1 MKRLQPQPPHTQGTF
16 QCRLQPLHT
25 EKRMV
30 SCSGFLPK
38 TIPMRHSCS
47 HYNAFCSI
55 ANRVANLHVSTHMT
69 TQDDNNHAAI
79 QMRFATTG
87 SRNAKNYAHMNNIEQ
102 PHVAEHQG
110 RTDSTMKRSQPQPP
124 HTHKV
129 PLSAACSHLTRK
141 NTRFGAPASSPTQAP
156 CNIHAAITMRFAAS
170 RGKPACIYAYD
181 NTR

>member
-16 QCRLQPLHT
+16 Q
-25 EKRMV
+25 
-30 SCSGFLPK
+30 SA
-38 TIPMRHSCS
+38 CS
-47 HYNAFCSI
+47 HCTRKNTWFRAPASSPTQAPCNILAAITMPFCSI

-87 SRNAKNYAHMNNIEQ
+87 SSRNAKNYAHMNNIEQ
-102 PHVAEHQG
+102 PHVAETSRENRFDDETIAAANR
-110 RTDSTMKRSQPQPP
+110 RT

-141 NTRFGAPASSPTQAP
+141 NTRFGALASSPTQAP

-170 RGKPACIYAYD
+170 RGKPAMYLRI
-181 NTR
+181 